1 MEDPETEPKE
11 DDWEHE
17 HLWYIEMLEWALA
30 ELAKVAE
37 KAKEKEENEK
47 KENEKKEYEDW
58 KRARL
63 GGRVK
68 DFVHIKDWGK
78 LEELEREMEM
88 EKRIKLDEDGLI
100 NLLQDKD

>member
-17 HLWYIEMLEWALA
+17 HLWYIEMLEWGLA

-47 KENEKKEYEDW
+47 K
-58 KRARL
+58 
-63 GGRVK
+63 
-68 DFVHIKDWGK
+68 
-78 LEELEREMEM
+78 
-88 EKRIKLDEDGLI
+88 
-100 NLLQDKD
+100 